1 MEVLLVAGAGM
12 SAWAAAVV
20 ASGGAAPSWGLAS
33 RRALRWGMR
42 ALRLLRR
49 LGSTA
54 LAEAL
59 LSLAPWRGRSRAL
72 AAVLASWGVE
82 LDEGSAAIALGC
94 GLVALATASA
104 FFMASPVAGVAAVV
118 VASALAVGRDAARRR
133 RERREVTAAM
143 PGVYR
148 TLSVALA
155 SGQTLA
161 QAVSYVGA
169 HERGPVA
176 EAFTRMSLRLRCG
189 ASTEDAVALLARE
202 LDVPGIGLLATALVI
217 SHRTGSPLRDLLM
230 RSAALAERQG
240 EFERLL
246 GVKTAQ
252 VRLSVRIVCLLPG
265 VLVSMLALVSPD
277 FQSGL
282 LTPTGTLCVALAAVL
297 DATAL
302 LLIRHL
308 MSGVQRWA

>member
-1 MEVLLVAGAGM
+1 
-12 SAWAAAVV
+12 
-20 ASGGAAPSWGLAS
+20 
-33 RRALRWGMR
+33 MR

-49 LGSTA
+49 LGSTT

-72 AAVLASWGVE
+72 AAALASRGVE

-104 FFMASPVAGVAAVV
+104 FLMASPVAGVAAVV

-246 GVKTAQ
+246 VVKTAQ
-252 VRLSVRIVCLLPG
+252 VRLSRQDRLPAAG
-265 VLVSMLALVSPD
+265 RP
-277 FQSGL
+277 GL
-282 LTPTGTLCVALAAVL
+282 DAPRSCRRTFSRGCSLPTGALCVAFAAAL

-308 MSGVQRWA
+308 MSGVQRWE